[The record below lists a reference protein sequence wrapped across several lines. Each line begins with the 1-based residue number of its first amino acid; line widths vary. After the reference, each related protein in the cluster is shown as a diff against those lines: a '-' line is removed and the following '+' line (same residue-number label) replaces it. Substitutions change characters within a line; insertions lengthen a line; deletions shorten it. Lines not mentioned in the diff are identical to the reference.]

1 MPDRGF
7 GPAPRVSVV
16 MTTFNRE
23 RYVGEAIESVLAQ
36 TFRDFELV
44 IVDDASTDGT
54 VAIARRYEASDPRV
68 RVIVNERN
76 LGDYPNR
83 NHAAT
88 LVRGELFKYHD
99 SDDVMYP
106 GCLQA
111 MVAALDAEP
120 SADFALTASR
130 AWSGGPTPMLLTP
143 EMCYAREYL
152 GEGMFHCGPACALF
166 RRVWF
171 ESTGG
176 FAGHGT
182 VSDYFF
188 WLRVCRTARVVL
200 VSADLF
206 WYRVH
211 AEQENQTSA
220 AAQGELEAERAAWAA
235 LFDPACPLQGA
246 ALEQARRNRL
256 TGLLRRASRDAISGR
271 VQHGVARLRAAGVAW
286 RHWIRYVGGRRFD
299 VSAGTPRWHPS

>member
-1 MPDRGF
+1 MPDQSIR
-7 GPAPRVSVV
+7 PAPRVSVV

-23 RYVGEAIESVLAQ
+23 GLVAEAIESVLAQ
-36 TFRDFELV
+36 TLPDFELV
-44 IVDDASTDGT
+44 VVDDASTDAT
-54 VAIARRYEASDPRV
+54 VAIARRYEAADPRV

-88 LVRGELFKYHD
+88 LVRGELLKYHD

-106 GCLQA
+106 RCLQT
-111 MVAALDAEP
+111 MVEALDAEP
-120 SADFALTASR
+120 TADFALTASR
-130 AWSGGPTPMLLTP
+130 AWSGGPAPMLLTP

-152 GEGMFHCGPACALF
+152 GEGMFSGGPACGMF
-166 RRVWF
+166 RRAWF
-171 ESTGG
+171 ETTGG
-176 FAGHGT
+176 FELHGT

-188 WLRVCRTARVVL
+188 WLRVCRAARVVL

-220 AAQGELEAERAAWAA
+220 ARQGMLEMEREGWAA
-235 LFDPACPLQGA
+235 LFDAACPLRGA

-256 TGLLRRASRDAISGR
+256 TGLLRRAMRDVVTGDWRFGA
-271 VQHGVARLRAAGVAW
+271 ARLRSADVA
-286 RHWIRYVGGRRFD
+286 RSHWLRYVGGRRFD
-299 VSAGTPRWHPS
+299 VAAGTPRLHPS